1 VTLDSVA
8 VCATRPD
15 VAAILDA
22 LLAAGPQLGLQPV
35 PRSGEVQLLDEAGRV
50 LVSIDG
56 PILVQVAGEA
66 QRLLGVQ
73 SAPNPSWWV
82 TCRADGMLPGA
93 DGAAERLCA
102 ELVRAA
108 GGLTWPR

>member
-1 VTLDSVA
+1 MTLDTVA
-8 VCATRPD
+8 VCASKPD

-50 LVSIDG
+50 LVTVAG
-56 PILVQVAGEA
+56 PVLVQVAGEA
-66 QRLLGVQ
+66 ERLLGVQ

-82 TCRADGMLPGA
+82 TCRADGSLPGA

-102 ELVRAA
+102 ELVTSA

>member
-1 VTLDSVA
+1 VTLDFVA
-8 VCATRPD
+8 VCASRPD
-15 VAAILDA
+15 VAVVLDA
-22 LLAAGPQLGLQPV
+22 LLAAGPQLGLQPL

-66 QRLLGVQ
+66 QRLLGVP
-73 SAPNPSWWV
+73 SAPDPSWWV
-82 TCRADGMLPGA
+82 TCRADGTVPGA
-93 DGAAERLCA
+93 TAAADRLCA

>member
-1 VTLDSVA
+1 MTLDSIA
-8 VCATRPD
+8 VCATKPD
-15 VAAILDA
+15 VTAILDA
-22 LLAAGPQLGLQPV
+22 LLAAGPRLGLQPV

-50 LVSIDG
+50 LVSIAG
-56 PILVQVAGEA
+56 PVLVQVAGEA
-66 QRLLGVQ
+66 ERLLGGE

-93 DGAAERLCA
+93 TGTADRLCH

-108 GGLTWPR
+108 GGLTWPV